1 MKRLGKMNESLHAFA
16 NGGLLNFSVCEINHG
31 TFAGYT
37 FYNKIFI
44 SYIYICV
51 CVCGRG
57 KGYASE

>member
-1 MKRLGKMNESLHAFA
+1 MNESLHAFA

-51 CVCGRG
+51 CVEGVRG
-57 KGYASE
+57 MPRNKI